1 VTDDKLPRT
10 RSEPGLDAYRGLVVV
25 MMVVVHARRL
35 QETQTAGWVN
45 DSLRLFMWLEPYIA
59 ASFLFI
65 AGYSL
70 VLSHAHARR
79 GWLLKLIRRAAG
91 LYLLSVALF
100 VPQFGLE
107 WPDLVFSSGILSAIA
122 ISIALVGTAL
132 TLSFADA
139 ALLGLC
145 AVVLGVTFV
154 LDRGDSAISGVNAGP
169 GGAFPLVAFTAAG
182 ALLAR
187 ARARFGGRALT
198 TSLLV
203 LVPVTLGV
211 ALSREP
217 WLTERASYYASH
229 AGQLALV
236 DLGSNGPKTAM
247 RFWNHSALGAL
258 GLLLPLVAS
267 LAASLWGGVVVA
279 RIAALNPL
287 VVLGRHAL
295 AAYVAHL
302 GLLGVADLVG
312 LDPKGSA
319 GTWGL
324 VAAISALLVAL
335 SYALDRVRPRL
346 PAVSAARGDA

>member
-1 VTDDKLPRT
+1 VADDKPQRT

-35 QETQTAGWVN
+35 QETATTGWLN

-70 VLSHAHARR
+70 VLSRARPR
-79 GWLLKLIRRAAG
+79 PGWLSKLLRRAGA

-107 WPDLVFSSGILSAIA
+107 WPDLIFSSGILSAIA

-132 TLSFADA
+132 TLTRPDA
-139 ALLGLC
+139 ALATL
-145 AVVLGVTFV
+145 AVGVLSVTFV
-154 LDRGDSAISGVNAGP
+154 LDRGDTALSGVNAGP
-169 GGAFPLVAFTAAG
+169 GGAFPLVAFTAIG

-187 ARARFGGRALT
+187 ARTRFGVRVLT
-198 TSLLV
+198 TSMLT
-203 LVPVTLGV
+203 LVPVSLGIV
-211 ALSREP
+211 LSGSP

-229 AGQLALV
+229 ASQLALL
-236 DLGSNGPKTAM
+236 DLGSDAPKTAM

-267 LAASLWGGVVVA
+267 LAASLRGG
-279 RIAALNPL
+279 ALIGRLAVLDPL

-302 GLLGVADLVG
+302 GLLGVADLAG
-312 LDPKGSA
+312 LDPKSSA

-324 VAAISALLVAL
+324 VAGISAVLVAQ
-335 SYALDRVRPRL
+335 SYVLDRVRPRL